1 MQSDI
6 QAGAGAGRRPAAP
19 ESADRIDETARRR
32 LPAFWRHS
40 SFVVG
45 AAILIIILVMTI
57 GAPIFTK
64 SDPIAQDPNGTF
76 LPPSAMHVMG
86 ADELGRD
93 MLARVLYGGRWTIA
107 VSIIAILIATIIGTV
122 IGLFAGYLGGLVDS
136 AIMRVI
142 DLLLAFPGLL
152 FALAIA
158 TITGPGLTG
167 MTIAIGVSLIPG
179 TGRIIRGVTL
189 QARALGYVE
198 AAHSLGASPAFILRR
213 HILPNIIPQVVVLAT
228 TGLGIATLSVAT
240 LGFLGLGLQPPT
252 PEWGAIL
259 NDGREYVTIAW
270 WITFFPGAAISLY
283 VIAVN
288 LLGDGL
294 SEILDPT
301 ISVGL
306 R

>member
-6 QAGAGAGRRPAAP
+6 QAMTDRRSTATDN
-19 ESADRIDETARRR
+19 ADVIDETVARRP
-32 LPAFWRHS
+32 LPPLWKHT
-40 SFVVG
+40 SFMVG
-45 AAILIIILVMTI
+45 AVILVLILVMTI
-57 GAPIFTK
+57 FAPLIAT
-64 SDPIAQDPNGTF
+64 SDPIAQDPNSTF
-76 LPPSAMHVMG
+76 LPPSAGHILG
-86 ADELGRD
+86 ADQLGRD
-93 MLARVLYGGRWTIA
+93 MLARVLNGGRWTIA
-107 VSIIAILIATIIGTV
+107 VSIVATLIATSIGTV
-122 IGLFAGYLGGLVDS
+122 IGLAAGYLGGLVDS

-152 FALAIA
+152 LALAIA

-189 QARALGYVE
+189 QARSLGYVE
-198 AAHSLGASPAFILRR
+198 AAYSLGASPIFILRR
-213 HILPNIIPQVVVLAT
+213 HILPNIVPQVVVLAT
-228 TGLGIATLSVAT
+228 TGLGIASLSVAT

-259 NDGREYVTIAW
+259 NDGSQYVSLAW
-270 WITFFPGAAISLY
+270 WITFFPGTALSLY

-301 ISVGL
+301 ISVGM